1 MNGKQLKNSI
11 LQWAIQGK
19 LVPPVCRQAG
29 KTLMTNPVPRDKGKE
44 CWFTYVIEC
53 EDGSFYKGFT
63 DDLLRRYQ
71 QHCNGTGADYTK
83 THKPKQLYYWEMH
96 YSKEAALQRE
106 KYLKSGVGRE
116 WFKKEVVDK
125 PENFEPASVLLEKI
139 RQEKERLIKE
149 KKIKR
154 DKNASI
160 IYRGEDN
167 SYYEKILA
175 TGEVKCIDEEIP
187 FEIPKGWE
195 WCRFSSLYL
204 SLTDGT
210 HSTPKYTLSGI
221 PFISVKDM
229 SSGVIDFS
237 NTKYISKEEHQKLS
251 DRCHPQKGDLL
262 LSKVGTTGIPAMVTT
277 DREFSLFV
285 SVALIKLIQCDIN
298 REFLVF
304 MIQSPLV
311 QEQAKENTRG
321 VGNKNWVLSAV
332 SKTLMVVPPLEE
344 QGRIRNKLN
353 LILPYVERY
362 SSSQD
367 KLDLLNANIVTDLKK
382 SILQEAIQGKL
393 VPQIAEEGTAQELL
407 EQIKTDK
414 QKFVK
419 EGKLK
424 KSALATSVIFRGDDN
439 KYYEQIG
446 KKCLDITEQIPF
458 EIPNSWTWAR
468 MGQVGDWGAG
478 STPQRGNQDYYG
490 GNILWLKT
498 GELNNGIVYD
508 TEEKITQRAF
518 QDCSLR
524 MNKIGDVLIAMYGAT
539 IGKLAIVG
547 NELTTNQACCG
558 CTPYIVYN
566 WYLFYFLMASRD
578 TFIKKGEGGA
588 QPNISRVKLV
598 EHLIPLPPLQEQKR
612 IVEKIK
618 QLRVVIN
625 VLTDVKRQKRINK
638 LQY

>member
-19 LVPPVCRQAG
+19 LVPQDP
-29 KTLMTNPVPRDKGKE
+29 ND
-44 CWFTYVIEC
+44 
-53 EDGSFYKGFT
+53 
-63 DDLLRRYQ
+63 
-71 QHCNGTGADYTK
+71 
-83 THKPKQLYYWEMH
+83 
-96 YSKEAALQRE
+96 
-106 KYLKSGVGRE
+106 
-116 WFKKEVVDK
+116 
-125 PENFEPASVLLEKI
+125 EPASVLLDKI

-187 FEIPKGWE
+187 FEVPKGWE

-210 HSTPKYTLSGI
+210 HSTPKYTLSGV

-353 LILPYVERY
+353 LILSYVERY

-382 SILQEAIQGKL
+382 SILQEAMQGKL

-407 EQIKTDK
+407 EQIKAEK
-414 QKFVK
+414 QKLVK
-419 EGKLK
+419 EGILK
-424 KSALATSVIFRGDDN
+424 KSALNDSVVFRGDDN
-439 KYYEQIG
+439 KYYTIN
-446 KKCLDITEQIPF
+446 KKEKICIDDEIPF
-458 EIPNSWTWAR
+458 DIPDTWEWCRLGTLFSHCTGKALNSSNLK
-468 MGQVGDWGAG
+468 GQLMTYITTSNLYWD
-478 STPQRGNQDYYG
+478 RFEL
-490 GNILWLKT
+490 GNIKQMRFT
-498 GELNNGIVYD
+498 D
-508 TEEKITQRAF
+508 EEIEKCTATF
-518 QDCSLR
+518 GDLLVCEG
-524 MNKIGDVLIAMYGAT
+524 GDVGRAAIWNYPYD
-539 IGKLAIVG
+539 IRIQNHIHKLRAYKQ
-547 NELTTNQACCG
+547 L
-558 CTPYIVYN
+558 CTKFFFWV
-566 WYLFYFLMASRD
+566 FYFYKATGR
-578 TFIKKGEGGA
+578 IGGKGIGIQGLSSKA
-588 QPNISRVKLV
+588 LDNI
-598 EHLIPLPPLQEQKR
+598 LIPLPPLKEQQR
-612 IVEKIK
+612 IVAQIEK
-618 QLRVVIN
+618 LFE
-625 VLTDVKRQKRINK
+625 
-638 LQY
+638 